1 MRSSNHAITSG
12 GHRVQA
18 VPRRR
23 IRRVRRPLL
32 ALVALVIALGIG
44 YGIRAADSGHTAR
57 PPAASSTVRQ
67 VALSQLPPQ
76 ARQTVNLIE
85 HGGPFPYPAQDGVVF
100 HNSEHLL
107 PREPDGYY
115 REYTVVTPGSPD
127 RGARRIVVGAHGEYY
142 YTGDHYASFVRV
154 DVSS

>member
-1 MRSSNHAITSG
+1 
-12 GHRVQA
+12 VQ
-18 VPRRR
+18 RRR

-32 ALVALVIALGIG
+32 ALVALLIALGIG
-44 YGIRAADSGHTAR
+44 YAVRAADGGHTSR
-57 PPAASSTVRQ
+57 PPSASSTVGH
-67 VALSQLPPQ
+67 VSLSQLPPQ
-76 ARQTVNLIE
+76 ARQTVSLIE

-115 REYTVVTPGSPD
+115 HEYTVVTPGSPD